1 MSIDAEKDYY
11 AILGVPQSATDE
23 EIRRAHRALARRYHP
38 DSRTEKAPTTL
49 FHEIQAAYAILSDPH
64 SRRAYDRRRAELG
77 LSKQA
82 ANGWPSS
89 ALSWKILPSQDQLCS
104 LYEEQVLYLLVEIR
118 PAATGR
124 GKRLP
129 LNLCLVIDR
138 STSMQGARLEHV
150 KQAAHQIIDELQDD
164 DVLAVVTFD
173 DRAEVVLPSQLSTN
187 RAYAKAKISTIL
199 ASGGTE
205 ILQGIQ
211 AGLAE
216 VEKLHSG
223 QVISH
228 LILLTD
234 GQTYG
239 DEEDCVAEA
248 QLAGARR
255 IGITAM
261 GIGEDWND
269 VLLDEI
275 AAESGGVSAYIASPG
290 QVRTLLQKR
299 VRGLGSVFA
308 QGLAL
313 EFRCAEDVRVESA
326 FRTSPYLER
335 LSLPPKVGGDRG
347 GALMNLGSLQVDV
360 PLTIVLEVGVAQK
373 PPGEHRLL
381 QLELTGDVPALGR
394 QGEKLRRD
402 VHCTFTPTEPPPKPV
417 PPAVLSVLSKIT
429 IYRMQERAWEVLDSG
444 DVKAATQQLEIIATR
459 LFSLGET
466 QLARAAM
473 LEAGRISQ
481 GGTATAKGRKE
492 LKYGTRSLTI
502 TSRRKSYD

>member
-1 MSIDAEKDYY
+1 MGIDAEKDYY

-38 DSRTEKAPTTL
+38 DSRTERAPTTL
-49 FHEIQAAYAILSDPH
+49 FHEVQAAYATLSDPH

-77 LSKQA
+77 LSEQA
-82 ANGWPSS
+82 V
-89 ALSWKILPSQDQLCS
+89 LSLEILPSQDQLCS

-239 DEEDCVAEA
+239 DEEDCLAEA
-248 QLAGARR
+248 QSAGARR

-335 LSLPPKVGGDRG
+335 LATADR
-347 GALMNLGSLQVDV
+347 LMNLGSLQVDA